1 VLDNALDAA
10 VLAGGVSPLQQH
22 ENPIAAAY
30 KVPLKLDQL
39 NLQNTKLSCIV
50 IM

>member
-1 VLDNALDAA
+1 VLHDALDVACPY
-10 VLAGGVSPLQQH
+10 GGVSPLQQH
-22 ENPIAAAY
+22 ENPIAAAD
-30 KVPLKLDQL
+30 KVPLQLDQL